1 MSRLPVDSNVFRWE
15 PLGQPVRGTGEFR
28 DGLFTGS
35 GESKLVERCTYPL
48 TGIGGIFRV
57 YADHGA
63 FDASPGGA
71 SVVDLVRGFNLD
83 NGRRTTGLP
92 LLVVA

>member
-1 MSRLPVDSNVFRWE
+1 M
-15 PLGQPVRGTGEFR
+15 
-28 DGLFTGS
+28 
-35 GESKLVERCTYPL
+35 ERCTYPL

-71 SVVDLVRGFNLD
+71 SVVDLVPGFNLD
-83 NGRRTTGLP
+83 NAWRTTGLP
-92 LLVVA
+92 LPVVA

>member
-1 MSRLPVDSNVFRWE
+1 
-15 PLGQPVRGTGEFR
+15 
-28 DGLFTGS
+28 
-35 GESKLVERCTYPL
+35 VERCTYPL
-48 TGIGGIFRV
+48 TGIGGISRV
-57 YADHGA
+57 YTDRGA
-63 FDASPGGA
+63 FDVSPGGA